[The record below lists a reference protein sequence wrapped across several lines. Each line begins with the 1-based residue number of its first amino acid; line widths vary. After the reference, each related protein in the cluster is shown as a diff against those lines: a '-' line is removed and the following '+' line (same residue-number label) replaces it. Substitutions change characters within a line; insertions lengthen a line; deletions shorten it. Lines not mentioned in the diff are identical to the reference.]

1 VGPRPP
7 GGHYRPPLVLRG
19 VVLVWLATVALVA
32 VPAASANGD
41 PPSDVLLVTD
51 VYRPYLPPLRP
62 AVRDALSSTVAR
74 ARQRGHPVKVAL
86 IASVI
91 DLGNVPN
98 LWAQPRNY
106 AHFLAQEL
114 RLPAAHGSRGATNAL
129 RGHTV
134 LVVVMPQGVAV
145 EGGISRSGARRAA
158 AGIRVDAG
166 PGAEV
171 GAASRAYD
179 SNALAQAAIDAVVE
193 VARAQGVRLSAL
205 RIPPPA
211 ASNES
216 RSWIVPLVAAVVVLG
231 AAAVG
236 IAFVLRRVRL
246 R

>member
-1 VGPRPP
+1 
-7 GGHYRPPLVLRG
+7 VLRG
-19 VVLVWLATVALVA
+19 VVPVWLATLALVA
-32 VPAASANGD
+32 VPPAGANGD

-51 VYRPYLPPLRP
+51 VYRPYLPPMRP
-62 AVRDALSSTVAR
+62 AVRNALSSTVAQ
-74 ARQRGHPVKVAL
+74 ARQSGHPVKVAL

-98 LWAQPRNY
+98 LWAQPGNY

-145 EGGISRSGARRAA
+145 EGGISRRDARRAVA
-158 AGIRVDAG
+158 SVHVDAG

-179 SNALAQAAIDAVVE
+179 SNALAQSAIDAVIS
-193 VARAQGVRLSAL
+193 VARTQGVRLSAP

-211 ASNES
+211 ASS
-216 RSWIVPLVAAVVVLG
+216 DGRSWIVPLVAAIVVLG
-231 AAAVG
+231 AAGVAVV
-236 IAFVLRRVRL
+236 FVYRRVRPS
-246 R
+246 

>member
-1 VGPRPP
+1 MNEQKVRTA
-7 GGHYRPPLVLRG
+7 
-19 VVLVWLATVALVA
+19 VVVVCLAALGLATAA
-32 VPAASANGD
+32 PAHANGD

-62 AVRDALSSTVAR
+62 VLRDALSSTVAQ

-98 LWAQPRNY
+98 LWAQPGNY

-145 EGGISRSGARRAA
+145 EGGISRSDARRAA

-179 SNALAQAAIDAVVE
+179 SNALAQAAIDAVVK
-193 VARAQGVRLSAL
+193 VARAQGVRLSAPH
-205 RIPPPA
+205 IPPPA
-211 ASNES
+211 ASNGG

-236 IAFVLRRVRL
+236 IVFVYRRVRP